1 MWVQLLG
8 TPKRWLAW
16 HYSQSLW
23 GRINLTC
30 GGNINLWTIYNSFKG
45 NWYRQ
50 RKWSFLPYI
59 FLFLSVTIFQPNLE
73 FITDAFPRWLATRR
87 RRGSLQANVSSSLD
101 SGTFVHRGCV
111 NAFSLIIVCY
121 NLLWRCFGISDCLFN
136 AHRHHLS
143 SQQSVTTW
151 SIFKPLQLSF

>member
-8 TPKRWLAW
+8 TTKRWLAW
-16 HYSQSLW
+16 RYSQSLW
-23 GRINLTC
+23 GRVNLTC
-30 GGNINLWTIYNSFKG
+30 GGNINLWTIYNSLNLLNGTGRESDHF
-45 NWYRQ
+45 Y
-50 RKWSFLPYI
+50 LI
-59 FLFLSVTIFQPNLE
+59 FSYFSVSQFSNLE
-73 FITDAFPRWLATRR
+73 FIIDAFPRWLATRR
-87 RRGSLQANVSSSLD
+87 RGSLQANVSNSLE

-111 NAFSLIIVCY
+111 NAFSLLIVCC

-136 AHRHHLS
+136 AHCHHLS